1 MTQQQDV
8 SQQAHCYWL
17 ATPLVAAGSVISA
30 CAGQFR
36 HSGVSDVVLNN
47 GSELHVLSVAPNGRL
62 VTLFKQPVLYQVRD
76 LQVLPFSSSSSSSSN
91 SSSRTNA
98 DAARKDYPLDQ
109 LVALLANGSL
119 AVLRYNSM
127 VNRFMV
133 VTELMLASGNHLDK
147 DHLGCR
153 LAISSDGRS
162 LALAAARGR
171 VACLAVAST
180 AEGVALSEPAVY
192 APAAAAVAGAVAVDR
207 AREQQLELG
216 SIVDL
221 AFCSCSSSSSSSSSD
236 VQHLAAISYRPG
248 ESSSELLLLRWQAD
262 CQSLTRLG
270 LVTLAHRGPEG
281 VLGRP
286 LHLSAV
292 PSSPTSL
299 VILGI
304 KAALV
309 LDCSAILAQQQQPA
323 ASAAAVASTVGLF
336 DLCLLQQL
344 PGQWQQQQQQQQ
356 RLLELPC
363 WLGKV
368 LLPSAPVALAA
379 GLRAES
385 SGDDAAAFTTPD
397 ASPTAAAAAA
407 TAARGHHLLQQEVQ
421 QAEVAAAAAA
431 EAFEAAAEAAAA
443 AAAAAAAWA
452 AEDGD
457 DDDGEDLPVTD
468 DTTDD
473 AIFEDIDEDL
483 EDQGAG
489 DEGQA
494 ELDVAAVAAA
504 VVAADLRREVRR
516 QQAAAAAGLRAQEA
530 DDPTSG
536 SNAQE
541 ASEAPVYS
549 SSGSSS
555 GCHT

>member
-30 CAGQFR
+30 CAVQFR

-76 LQVLPFSSSSSSSSN
+76 LQVLPFSSSSSSSN

-98 DAARKDYPLDQ
+98 DAASKDYPLDQ

-133 VTELMLASGNHLDK
+133 VSELMLASGNHLDK

-192 APAAAAVAGAVAVDR
+192 SPAAAAVAGAVAVDR

-221 AFCSCSSSSSSSSSD
+221 AFCSCSSSSSSSSD

-292 PSSPTSL
+292 PSSPT
-299 VILGI
+299 
-304 KAALV
+304 AL
-309 LDCSAILAQQQQPA
+309 
-323 ASAAAVASTVGLF
+323 
-336 DLCLLQQL
+336 QL
-344 PGQWQQQQQQQQ
+344 PGQWQQQQQQQ
-356 RLLELPC
+356 RRLELPC

-421 QAEVAAAAAA
+421 QAEAAAAAA
-431 EAFEAAAEAAAA
+431 EAFEAAAEAAA

-536 SNAQE
+536 SNAQVCG
-541 ASEAPVYS
+541 AFW
-549 SSGSSS
+549 
-555 GCHT
+555 